1 VQSQAMQKQLSIHQQ
16 INVAV
21 ALSDYG
27 ILSIALR
34 NLLTNAI
41 KFSAVNKSI
50 YVTSINNNGK
60 VAITVRDEGI
70 GLSQQ
75 QVAEILNRQNNST
88 NGTEGEKGSG
98 LGLFLVIELLQKINA
113 ILQIESEPDSGS
125 SFTILLPVM

>member
-1 VQSQAMQKQLSIHQQ
+1 VQSQAVQKQLSIHQQ

-41 KFSAVNKSI
+41 KFSAVNKPI
-50 YVTSINNNGK
+50 YVTSTNNNGK

-70 GLSQQ
+70 GLTEQQ
-75 QVAEILNRQNNST
+75 IAEILNRQNNST
-88 NGTEGEKGSG
+88 NGTQGEKGSG
-98 LGLFLVIELLQKINA
+98 LGLFLVMELLQKINA
-113 ILQIESEPDSGS
+113 ILQIESEPDNGS